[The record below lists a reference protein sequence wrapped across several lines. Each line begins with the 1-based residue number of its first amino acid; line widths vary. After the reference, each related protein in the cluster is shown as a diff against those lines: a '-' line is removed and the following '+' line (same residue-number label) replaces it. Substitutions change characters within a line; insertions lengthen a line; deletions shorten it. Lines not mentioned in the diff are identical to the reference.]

1 MARRKLL
8 AGIALGAASAAAAG
22 AAVFR
27 RRSRS
32 RARVEVYFADGSI
45 VTLDQSSA
53 DAQRPIQLAR
63 QALAA
68 VRGRA

>member
-1 MARRKLL
+1 VARRKL
-8 AGIALGAASAAAAG
+8 AVGILLGAASATG

-32 RARVEVYFADGSI
+32 RARVEIYFADGSI
-45 VTLDQSSA
+45 VTLDASST
-53 DAQRPIQLAR
+53 DAARPLELAR

-68 VRGRA
+68 ARGQ

>member
-1 MARRKLL
+1 MARRKLA
-8 AGIALGAASAAAAG
+8 AGILLGAASATG
-22 AAVFR
+22 AAIFR

-45 VTLDQSSA
+45 VTLDAASP
-53 DAQRPIQLAR
+53 DAARALELAR

-68 VRGRA
+68 ARGQ

>member
-1 MARRKLL
+1 MARRKLA
-8 AGIALGAASAAAAG
+8 AGILLGAASATG
-22 AAVFR
+22 AAIFR

-45 VTLDQSSA
+45 VTLDAASP
-53 DAQRPIQLAR
+53 DAARPLELAR

-68 VRGRA
+68 ARGQ

>member
-8 AGIALGAASAAAAG
+8 AGIALGAASAAG

-32 RARVEVYFADGSI
+32 RARIEIYFADGSI
-45 VTLDQSSA
+45 VTLDQSST

-68 VRGRA
+68 ARGAR